1 MSSPRVNNS
10 TIKDSNNSEV
20 DEISNNELKRTM
32 IRMTN
37 KIKKDLHKH
46 MNEFME
52 DTNKQQ
58 DVEEESNKD
67 IEIQKKKSS

>member
-1 MSSPRVNNS
+1 VSLWKVKNS
-10 TIKDSNNSEV
+10 TIKELNNSEV
-20 DEISNNELKRTM
+20 DEISKDKFKRTM